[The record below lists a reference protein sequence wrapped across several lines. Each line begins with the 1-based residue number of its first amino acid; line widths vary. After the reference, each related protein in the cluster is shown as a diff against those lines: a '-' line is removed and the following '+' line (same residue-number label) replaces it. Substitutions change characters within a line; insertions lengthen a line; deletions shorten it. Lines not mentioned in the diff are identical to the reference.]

1 MLANTEPLAGING
14 AANSGEQESLLTQH
28 VKEREERKR
37 SALLSRQSAQSRDS
51 RRRGE
56 SRSSS
61 RGGALLIAQSK
72 GYLASHV
79 IQPLLVATGESVF
92 FHHGQSCF
100 FFTMVNLVHLC
111 DQSCCFMSSTSSTDI
126 AMFSLF
132 WWLTVGEII
141 ELDPSDGSPLHE
153 CPLQQTHCKGEYAC
167 SHFSPCSVFSIVAP
181 TWLM

>member
-72 GYLASHV
+72 GYLASQV

-92 FHHGQSCF
+92 FSP
-100 FFTMVNLVHLC
+100 MVNLVHLC

-167 SHFSPCSVFSIVAP
+167 SHFSPCSVISIVAP
-181 TWLM
+181 TRLM

>member
-92 FHHGQSCF
+92 FPP
-100 FFTMVNLVHLC
+100 MANLVHLC

-132 WWLTVGEII
+132 WWFNNSG
-141 ELDPSDGSPLHE
+141 GNH
-153 CPLQQTHCKGEYAC
+153 
-167 SHFSPCSVFSIVAP
+167 
-181 TWLM
+181 

>member
-132 WWLTVGEII
+132 WWFNNSGG
-141 ELDPSDGSPLHE
+141 DH
-153 CPLQQTHCKGEYAC
+153 
-167 SHFSPCSVFSIVAP
+167 
-181 TWLM
+181 

>member
-72 GYLASHV
+72 GYLASQV

-92 FHHGQSCF
+92 FHHGQSCPSLWPILLLYVKYIVDWYCNV
-100 FFTMVNLVHLC
+100 FTLLVVQQQWGKSLNWTLRTAARCTNAPCNKRIAKVSTLVHTFHHV
-111 DQSCCFMSSTSSTDI
+111 QYFP
-126 AMFSLF
+126 SLHQHG
-132 WWLTVGEII
+132 W
-141 ELDPSDGSPLHE
+141 
-153 CPLQQTHCKGEYAC
+153 CKN
-167 SHFSPCSVFSIVAP
+167 
-181 TWLM
+181 T

>member
-92 FHHGQSCF
+92 FYHGQSCPSTNIF
-100 FFTMVNLVHLC
+100 ALCQVHHRLIL
-111 DQSCCFMSSTSSTDI
+111 QCFHSFGGST
-126 AMFSLF
+126 
-132 WWLTVGEII
+132 TVGEII

>member
-92 FHHGQSCF
+92 LPPWSILSIFV
-100 FFTMVNLVHLC
+100 TNLVALC
-111 DQSCCFMSSTSSTDI
+111 QVHCRLILQCFHSFGGST
-126 AMFSLF
+126 
-132 WWLTVGEII
+132 TVGEII

-167 SHFSPCSVFSIVAP
+167 SHFSFSNFHRCTNMVDVKIRKD
-181 TWLM
+181 

>member
-92 FHHGQSCF
+92 FPP
-100 FFTMVNLVHLC
+100 MVNLVHLC

-167 SHFSPCSVFSIVAP
+167 SHFSPCSVISIVAP
-181 TWLM
+181 TRLM

>member
-92 FHHGQSCF
+92 FPP
-100 FFTMVNLVHLC
+100 MVNLVHLC
-111 DQSCCFMSSTSSTDI
+111 DQSCCFMSSTLSTDCNNFTLLVVQQQWGRSLNWTLRTAARCTNAPCNKRI
-126 AMFSLF
+126 AKVSTLVHTFHHVQYFPSLHQH
-132 WWLTVGEII
+132 G
-141 ELDPSDGSPLHE
+141 
-153 CPLQQTHCKGEYAC
+153 
-167 SHFSPCSVFSIVAP
+167 
-181 TWLM
+181 